1 MSTGKK
7 WSLTWIGASL
17 ESMLESRHSPGRALA
32 VGRAQPQVG
41 QGQAQGSGVSAHAV
55 TGRRLD
61 ERDDVFHRLG
71 EKRKHLR
78 GGCPPPTQQY
88 QLITYCTARTA
99 TGARGVTPRNTR
111 EISVPELVVINAKC
125 ACVSACGST
134 AAELHV
140 RGVQH
145 GAEWCPVIW
154 CADALSQH
162 SQHAWPR
169 GPLRGSGPRPPG
181 G

>member
-1 MSTGKK
+1 MEPHLSGSELHS
-7 WSLTWIGASL
+7 SLDTPPAARWRLGGLSL
-17 ESMLESRHSPGRALA
+17 RWDRVRLR
-32 VGRAQPQVG
+32 G
-41 QGQAQGSGVSAHAV
+41 QGSALTRSRVDVSTNA
-55 TGRRLD
+55 TT
-61 ERDDVFHRLG
+61 DVFHRPPGVIG
-71 EKRKHLR
+71 ENRKHLR